1 MNLSLNY
8 YKTLLLSVKTQIV
21 AGKRKMAKPIL
32 LLSIIQA
39 IEKHSLI
46 KNEIQYTD
54 ELEKIYVGL
63 FQRYG
68 EQFSPMKYPFFHLTS
83 DGFYH
88 IKGNLATKSPT
99 PKQLKEKIEYAYLD
113 EQLWNLLQDDG
124 CRKEI
129 RLAIEE
135 YFQLSKQQ

>member
-68 EQFSPMKYPFFHLTS
+68 EPFSPMKYPFFHLTS

-88 IKGNLATKSPT
+88 IQGNLTTKSPT